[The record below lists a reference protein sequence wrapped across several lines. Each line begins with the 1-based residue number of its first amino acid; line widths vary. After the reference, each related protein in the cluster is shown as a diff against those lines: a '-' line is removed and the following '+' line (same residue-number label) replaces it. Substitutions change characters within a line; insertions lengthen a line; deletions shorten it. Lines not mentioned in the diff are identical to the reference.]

1 MQASAETSQPMTNG
15 ATAGLESPP
24 QAMDAERARLVID
37 ELGLT
42 LELARLRIDEL
53 RRVRQL
59 PAQTP
64 REPNTSGRSSR

>member
-1 MQASAETSQPMTNG
+1 MQTSAETSQPRTNG
-15 ATAGLESPP
+15 ATAGLESP

-42 LELARLRIDEL
+42 LELARLRIEEL

-59 PAQTP
+59 PAQKP
-64 REPNTSGRSSR
+64 GEPNTSERSST